1 MTEERVPAEEP
12 GTVLLLHAGIA
23 DSGMWRP
30 QIEAL
35 QSARYRVLAPDLRG
49 FGERVLE
56 PAPFS
61 HVRDVEALLDGPT
74 IVVGNSLGGRV
85 ALELALYRPEL
96 VERLVVIAP
105 GLPGWEWS
113 PETRAGWTKEETAYD
128 AGDLDAAAEASV
140 QMWVDGPRRA
150 PEEVDPAIR
159 SAVAE
164 MVLRSYEM
172 QAQGWE
178 AGAREEDVLDP
189 PVNLRLEE
197 IRCPTLVIVGE
208 NDVADM
214 RSIAA
219 HVVDSVSGARLISVA
234 GAAHLPSLERPD
246 EVNALLLAFFV
257 ER

>member
-1 MTEERVPAEEP
+1 MSERRVLDE
-12 GTVLLLHAGIA
+12 GLSTVLLLHAGIA
-23 DSGMWRP
+23 DSSMWRP
-30 QIEAL
+30 QVEAL
-35 QSARYRVLAPDLRG
+35 RAAGYRVLVPDLRG

-61 HVRDVEALLDGPT
+61 HVRDVEVLLDGPVA
-74 IVVGNSLGGRV
+74 VVGNSLGGRV

-113 PETRAGWTKEETAYD
+113 SETRAGWAAEEAAFD
-128 AGDLDAAAEASV
+128 SGHLEAAAEASLR
-140 QMWVDGPRRA
+140 MWVDGTRRA
-150 PEEVDPAIR
+150 PEEVEPAIR
-159 SAVAE
+159 SAVGE

-172 QAQGWE
+172 QRHGWE

-189 PVNLRLEE
+189 PVALRLHE

-208 NDVADM
+208 NDIADM

-219 HVVDSVSGARLISVA
+219 HVADSVNGARLVEVA

-246 EVNALLLAFFV
+246 EVNALLLAFLIDG
-257 ER
+257 